1 MATHPIL
8 FSSFLAAI
16 AAAALMG
23 WMLLTA
29 GARIDSAE
37 ARGGITTEATL
48 ARTGAKEIPSEPK
61 LSVEPAGYR

>member
-1 MATHPIL
+1 MATHRIMFP
-8 FSSFLAAI
+8 SFLAAI
-16 AAAALMG
+16 AAAVLIG

-29 GARIDSAE
+29 GAKIDSAE
-37 ARGGITTEATL
+37 AQGGITTEATL